1 MRNIVGKRV
10 KEARNLAEPKL
21 TQDELAV
28 KLQIQDWGINRVGI
42 AKIEAGIRE
51 VTDVEVVK
59 LSKALGVTTSWL
71 LGEKK

>member
-10 KEARNLAEPKL
+10 KEARLLAEPKL
-21 TQDELAV
+21 TQEQLAI
-28 KLQIQDWGINRVGI
+28 KLQMQDWDINRVGI
-42 AKIEAGIRE
+42 AKIESGIRE